1 MNRKAISA
9 HLAGC
14 KAADMMAYADLG
26 DQGTVVVAPDG
37 KKYRYSNDQL
47 EQAEIDLKSLAKA
60 ETGSKPRRKT
70 KRKAATKAKVGPT
83 KKPATKPTT
92 KPSTEPS
99 TKPSTKSGNNK

>member
-1 MNRKAISA
+1 MDRKAISA

-47 EQAEIDLKSLAKA
+47 EQAELKLNPLSKV
-60 ETGSKPRRKT
+60 ETGRKPRRTT
-70 KRKAATKAKVGPT
+70 KRKAATKAKTGPT
-83 KKPATKPTT
+83 KKSATKPTT
-92 KPSTEPS
+92 KAKP
-99 TKPSTKSGNNK
+99 KPSAGAETSA